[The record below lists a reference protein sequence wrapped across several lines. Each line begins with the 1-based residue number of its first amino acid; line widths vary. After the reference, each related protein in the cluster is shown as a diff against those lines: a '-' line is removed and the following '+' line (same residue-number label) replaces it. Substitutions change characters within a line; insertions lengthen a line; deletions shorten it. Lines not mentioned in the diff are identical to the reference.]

1 MEKAEDDPRFSAAER
16 AAIAAAVAKMK
27 SGTAASRAAR
37 RFEDDAADFRA
48 LLEAAARR
56 P

>member
-1 MEKAEDDPRFSAAER
+1 MHDQADDPRFTPTER
-16 AAIAAAVAKMK
+16 AAIAVAVAKMK
-27 SGTAASRAAR
+27 AGTEASRAAR